1 MARKHEFET
10 RPMTDLSLTDE
21 ELSGPKIDRRTA
33 MKLFSAAGISAVAGC
48 AGGSSPGDGGDSDGT
63 DDTDDT
69 DDTDN
74 QDGTETASTASRAGG
89 QITAGWNLGEIPN
102 LDPPLNST
110 EGFEH
115 ASQPIFNSLLRANAK
130 FEIEG
135 EAAKDWTVNDGTE
148 YVFTLR
154 EGMQF
159 HQDYGEVT
167 AQDVK
172 YTIERGLNVEGSQV
186 KQNFSALKPI
196 DDGGVEVR
204 DDYTIAFNLERP
216 FAPMLVFLTGA
227 GGGAQ
232 IMPQEAVEELG
243 QEYQVKPVGSGPF
256 EVAEHTVGSQIVLE
270 SFDDYWET
278 DSEGTSLPYLD
289 EVTIKPIPSAST
301 LINSIRSGDVS
312 LVNKIPFQNVD
323 TLKQANNVTTY
334 KGSPGGWEA
343 VYFNLTKEPWNNK
356 QLRRGIAKV
365 LDREEYINAAFQG
378 NHEKAVGPLPPLHG
392 YAYRPPEEKPDDQK
406 HDREE
411 GERLIEESGAMGAEM
426 KIMVWEAGV
435 RRGRALSQQLSEYFD
450 VKVNSYDY
458 STYLERLVA
467 EPGSDTYQ
475 VTPWGSATHVTLDTT
490 MYNFF
495 KSQENG
501 GVWNRFKYSNSD
513 VDEWLEETRRTPDR
527 ERRAELYQQ
536 IEDQV
541 LEDSPVVFTHHY
553 NQWQA
558 HSTDIAGYEPHPI
571 RRDLHRI
578 YQSE

>member
-1 MARKHEFET
+1 
-10 RPMTDLSLTDE
+10 MTDLSLTDE

-33 MKLFSAAGISAVAGC
+33 LTLFGATSVSAIAGC
-48 AGGSSPGDGGDSDGT
+48 AGDSSPDDGDGEEPGT
-63 DDTDDT
+63 DT
-69 DDTDN
+69 
-74 QDGTETASTASRAGG
+74 GSASSRSGG
-89 QITAGWNLGEIPN
+89 SITAGWNLGEISN

-115 ASQPIFNSLLRANAK
+115 ASQPIFDSLLRATAN

-148 YVFTLR
+148 YIFTLR

-159 HQDYGEVT
+159 HKDYGEVT
-167 AQDVK
+167 AENVK
-172 YTIERGLNVEGSQV
+172 YTIERGLNAEGSQV
-186 KQNFSALKPI
+186 EQNFSALEPI
-196 DDGGVEVR
+196 EEGGVEVR
-204 DDYTIAFNLERP
+204 GDYTVAFNLKQE
-216 FAPMLVFLTGA
+216 FAPLMVFLTGA

-256 EVAEHTVGSQIVLE
+256 EVAEHTVGSQLVLE
-270 SFDDYWET
+270 AFDDYWET
-278 DSEGTSLPYLD
+278 DGEGTNLPYLD
-289 EVTIKPIPSAST
+289 EVTVKPIPSAST
-301 LINSIRSGDVS
+301 LINSIRAGDVS
-312 LVNKIPFQNVD
+312 FVNKIPFQNVN
-323 TLKQANNVTTY
+323 TLNQANNVKTY
-334 KGSPGGWEA
+334 GGTPGGWEA

-356 QLRRGIAKV
+356 KLRQGIAKV
-365 LDREEYINAAFQG
+365 LDREAYINAAFQG
-378 NHEKAVGPLPPLHG
+378 NHDKAVGPLPPLHG
-392 YAYRPPEEKPDDQK
+392 YAHRPPEEKPDGQK
-406 HDREE
+406 YAPEE

-435 RRGRALSQQLSEYFD
+435 RRGRALSQQLSDYFD

-475 VTPWGSATHVTLDTT
+475 VTPWGAATHVTLDTT

-513 VDEWLEETRRTPDR
+513 VDEWLDETRRTTDR

-541 LEDSPVVFTHHY
+541 IEDAPVVFTHHY

-558 HSTDIAGYEPHPI
+558 HSTDVSGYEPHPI
-571 RRDLHRI
+571 RRDFHRM
-578 YQSE
+578 YKSE

>member
-1 MARKHEFET
+1 
-10 RPMTDLSLTDE
+10 MTDFSLTDE
-21 ELSGPKIDRRTA
+21 DISGPKIDRRTA
-33 MKLFSAAGISAVAGC
+33 LSLFGATSITAVSGC
-48 AGGSSPGDGGDSDGT
+48 GGQASEDDSTGGSDVT
-63 DDTDDT
+63 DDPGT
-69 DDTDN
+69 
-74 QDGTETASTASRAGG
+74 QDETETTSTASREGG
-89 QITAGWNLGEIPN
+89 SITAGWNLGEIPN

-115 ASQPIFNSLLRANAK
+115 ASQPIFNSLLRATPN

-135 EAAKDWTVNDGTE
+135 EAAKDWEVNNDGTE

-186 KQNFSALKPI
+186 KQNFSPLKPI
-196 DDGGVEVR
+196 EEGGIEVR
-204 DDYTIAFNLERP
+204 DDYTVAFNLERS
-216 FAPMLVFLTGA
+216 FAPLMVFLTGA

-243 QEYQVKPVGSGPF
+243 QKYQVNPVGSGPF
-256 EVAEHTVGSQIVLE
+256 QVVEHTVGSKLVLE

-301 LINSIRSGDVS
+301 LINSIQSGDVS
-312 LVNKIPFQNVD
+312 FINKIPFQNVNS
-323 TLKQANNVTTY
+323 LEQADNVETY

-343 VYFNLTKEPWNNK
+343 LYFNLTKKPWDNK
-356 QLRRGIAKV
+356 KLRRGIAKV
-365 LDREEYINAAFQG
+365 IDRDKYINAAFQG
-378 NHEKAVGPLPPLHG
+378 NHQKAVGPLPPLHG
-392 YAYRPPEEKPDDQK
+392 YAHRPPEEKPDGQK
-406 HDREE
+406 HDLEE
-411 GERLIEESGAMGAEM
+411 GERLIEESGAMGEEM

-450 VKVNSYDY
+450 VKVNSFDF
-458 STYLERLVA
+458 STYLERLVG
-467 EPGSDTYQ
+467 EPGSDTYEL
-475 VTPWGSATHVTLDTT
+475 TPWGSATHVTLDTS

-495 KSQENG
+495 KSPDNG
-501 GVWNRFKYSNSD
+501 GVWNRTTYSNDD
-513 VDEWLEETRRTPDR
+513 VDEWLEETRQTTDR
-527 ERRAELYQQ
+527 ERRGELYQQ

-541 LEDSPVVFTHHY
+541 IEDAPVVFTHHY

-558 HSTDIAGYEPHPI
+558 HSADVAGYEPHPI

-578 YQSE
+578 YLSE